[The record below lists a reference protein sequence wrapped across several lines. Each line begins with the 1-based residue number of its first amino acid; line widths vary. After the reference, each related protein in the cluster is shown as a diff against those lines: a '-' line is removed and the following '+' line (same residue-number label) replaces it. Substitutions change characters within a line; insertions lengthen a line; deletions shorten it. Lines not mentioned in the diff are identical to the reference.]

1 MNSKQVVTTTFFGR
15 PKAYSPWSAGIVI
28 PPGHGILFT
37 PGMTARDTDGNTVAP
52 GDIRGQTRRVIEQLA
67 AVLGEVGATLDDV
80 VKLTVYLQDMDDV
93 FAVQEIRGE
102 FWPTDPPVSSTVE
115 VGRLVTDEVRI
126 EIEAVAAIA
135 PSDAAKAGADV

>member
-1 MNSKQVVTTTFFGR
+1 
-15 PKAYSPWSAGIVI
+15 
-28 PPGHGILFT
+28 
-37 PGMTARDTDGNTVAP
+37 
-52 GDIRGQTRRVIEQLA
+52 
-67 AVLGEVGATLDDV
+67 
-80 VKLTVYLQDMDDV
+80 MDDV